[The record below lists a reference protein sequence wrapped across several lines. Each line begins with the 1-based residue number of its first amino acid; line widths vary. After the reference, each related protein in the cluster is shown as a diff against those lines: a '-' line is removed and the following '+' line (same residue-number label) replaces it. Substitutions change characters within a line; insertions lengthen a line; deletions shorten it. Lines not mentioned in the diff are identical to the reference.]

1 MSIRVMA
8 EVWRTNLPTTEKMI
22 LLVIA
27 DHASDD
33 GTEAWPSQ
41 ATIATKASVSIRT
54 VQRCVNTLV
63 RAGYVR
69 MEKHAGGSA
78 SCRED
83 RRPHRY
89 TINLGRLRGDIVTGR
104 QPQTDGATLTTTTGR
119 QQRPKN
125 HPVEPSIII
134 QAFDAFW
141 KIYPRKVGKIVAK
154 AAFEKALG
162 VTTPQEIIQGAER
175 FASDPNRVDEFTPH
189 PSTWLNQGRWADDP
203 LPERTLTADER
214 KAREKAEA
222 EARRL
227 REVAEHEKWKQEQAE
242 VLARKGAIDPAIREE
257 LMKKLRGVNH

>member
-1 MSIRVMA
+1 
-8 EVWRTNLPTTEKMI
+8 MI

-54 VQRCVNTLV
+54 VQRCVNSLV
-63 RAGYVR
+63 RLGYVR
-69 MEKHAGGSA
+69 MEKHKGGSA
-78 SCRED
+78 TCRED

-104 QPQTDGATLTTTTGR
+104 QEEQDGATLTPVTGQ

-125 HPVEPSIII
+125 HPVEPPLTTQS
-134 QAFDAFW
+134 FDVFW

-154 AAFEKALG
+154 AAFEKA
-162 VTTPQEIIQGAER
+162 VNVATPQEIIAGAER

-189 PSTWLNQGRWADDP
+189 PSTWLNQGRWGDEP
-203 LPERTLTADER
+203 LPARTLTPEEKMA
-214 KAREKAEA
+214 KAKAEA
-222 EARRL
+222 EARRELEREQHKKWQQEL
-227 REVAEHEKWKQEQAE
+227 RE
-242 VLARKGAIDPAIREE
+242 REE
-257 LMKKLRGVNH
+257 KAGRLDPSVKAELMAKLRGVNH

>member
-1 MSIRVMA
+1 
-8 EVWRTNLPTTEKMI
+8 MI

-41 ATIATKASVSIRT
+41 ATIAMKASVSIRT

-63 RAGYVR
+63 KQGYVR

-89 TINLGRLRGDIVTGR
+89 TINLNRLRGDIVTGR
-104 QPQTDGATLTTTTGR
+104 QAQTNGATLTTTTGR

-125 HPVEPSIII
+125 HTIEPSIII
-134 QAFDAFW
+134 QSFEAFW

-162 VTTPQEIIQGAER
+162 VTTPQEIIESAER

-189 PSTWLNQGRWADDP
+189 PSTWLNQGRWADEP

-227 REVAEHEKWKQEQAE
+227 REQAEYEKWKQEQVE
-242 VLARKGAIDPAIREE
+242 TEARKGKIDPAIRKE
-257 LMKKLRGVNH
+257 LMEKLRGINH